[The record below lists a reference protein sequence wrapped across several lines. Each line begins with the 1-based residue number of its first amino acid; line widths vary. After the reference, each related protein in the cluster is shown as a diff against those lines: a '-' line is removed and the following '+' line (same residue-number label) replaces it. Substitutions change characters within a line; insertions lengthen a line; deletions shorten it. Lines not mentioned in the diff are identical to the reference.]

1 MHGLKITMAVAAASL
16 LAACASSKPDHY
28 YTLLS
33 PAPAAQASSGA
44 GAGQPAF
51 AISVQTVRVPEQVDK
66 PQIVV
71 SDPGSTQVIPLNN
84 SLWASPLSDEIRGA
98 LSDGISRR
106 LGVVDVAVTGAPEQL
121 PVWRITMNVQR
132 FDSVYGER
140 VFIDATW
147 RLSPVRQ
154 PGRKTALCRAEARA
168 EVGPGMSALVA
179 GHQAAM
185 EQLAGLI
192 AKQLRGD
199 GTAESGNG
207 LTVKGCTFS

>member
-1 MHGLKITMAVAAASL
+1 LLPPAS
-16 LAACASSKPDHY
+16 
-28 YTLLS
+28 
-33 PAPAAQASSGA
+33 AAQTSSAA
-44 GAGQPAF
+44 GAAQPEF
-51 AISVQTVRVPEQVDK
+51 AISVQAVQVPEQVDK

-71 SDPGSTQVIPLNN
+71 SDPNSAQVIPLNN
-84 SLWASPLSDEIRGA
+84 SLWASPLSDEIRNA

-106 LGVVDVAVTGAPEQL
+106 LGVLDVAVTGAPEQL

-140 VFIDATW
+140 ALIDATW

-154 PGRKTALCRAEARA
+154 PGKKTALCRAEARV
-168 EVGPGMSALVA
+168 EVGEGMSALVA

-185 EQLAGLI
+185 EQLSVLI

-199 GTAESGNG
+199 ASAVSGNG
-207 LTVKGCTFS
+207 LTLKGCTFS